1 MLNENKEGGILFCLL
16 LQVSIITR
24 AINKEKWT
32 ASIVGII
39 FSFETRYLILVAQVL
54 RILFHRGGERKESEK
69 RKDDMK
75 LSVLSARWR
84 HEIEGQH
91 FLAVY
96 LR

>member
-1 MLNENKEGGILFCLL
+1 MFNENKEGGILFCLL

-54 RILFHRGGERKESEK
+54 RFFCFIGEGRGKRVKRER
-69 RKDDMK
+69 
-75 LSVLSARWR
+75 LL
-84 HEIEGQH
+84 
-91 FLAVY
+91 
-96 LR
+96 